1 MGSYPGSAS
10 RYGTFDQGGNAWE
23 WNEAIIQG
31 ANSDRGVRGGSWF
44 STEQSLASQYRKDEY
59 PSSSDDDIG
68 FRVAPEPDRSLLLI
82 AGVLGGLALLLASM
96 GLYGVMSFVVTQRT
110 REIGVRIALGA
121 QSGDVVRLFLKEG
134 LRLTIIGLSVGLAGG
149 VVISRLLAAVLVDL
163 SPLDP
168 LAFGG
173 VSIVLALVALLA
185 CWVPARRATRVEPLV
200 ALRCE

>member
-1 MGSYPGSAS
+1 MMPF
-10 RYGTFDQGGNAWE
+10 RT
-23 WNEAIIQG
+23 
-31 ANSDRGVRGGSWF
+31 
-44 STEQSLASQYRKDEY
+44 LA
-59 PSSSDDDIG
+59 
-68 FRVAPEPDRSLLLI
+68 LI

-149 VVISRLLAAVLVDL
+149 VGISRLLAAVLVDL

>member
-1 MGSYPGSAS
+1 VYEKDGTYLYVPLWPENHRGNYLLVRAEGDVQRVIAALRAEAGGIDPRLSAVVQ
-10 RYGTFDQGGNAWE
+10 RT
-23 WNEAIIQG
+23 
-31 ANSDRGVRGGSWF
+31 SDHLDEHMTPFR
-44 STEQSLASQYRKDEY
+44 TLA
-59 PSSSDDDIG
+59 
-68 FRVAPEPDRSLLLI
+68 LI
-82 AGVLGGLALLLASM
+82 AGVLGALALLLASM

-134 LRLTIIGLSVGLAGG
+134 LRLTVIGLSVGLAGG

-173 VSIVLALVALLA
+173 VSIVLTLVALLA
-185 CWVPARRATRVEPLV
+185 CWVPARRATRVEPLM

>member
-1 MGSYPGSAS
+1 MPF
-10 RYGTFDQGGNAWE
+10 RT
-23 WNEAIIQG
+23 
-31 ANSDRGVRGGSWF
+31 
-44 STEQSLASQYRKDEY
+44 LA
-59 PSSSDDDIG
+59 
-68 FRVAPEPDRSLLLI
+68 LI

-149 VVISRLLAAVLVDL
+149 VGISRLLAAVLVDL